1 VRHNADDSMGK
12 VTRYSYVQIESAE
25 KEKDPRLNK
34 RQAQTEEQFTI
45 RVNFYNKDLDV
56 NKKKVVKFKCNERAE
71 EDDSDDEEMKSFE
84 RTDDQTKG
92 RRSNV
97 NMVGL
102 LGDHGESG
110 PLCFS
115 VLYMI
120 QRQLPIFW

>member
-1 VRHNADDSMGK
+1 MRRNPDDSMGK

-25 KEKDPRLNK
+25 QEKQPKLNK
-34 RQAQTEEQFTI
+34 RQAQTEDAFTI
-45 RVNFYNKDLDV
+45 RVNFYNKDLDAS
-56 NKKKVVKFKCNERAE
+56 KKKVIKFKCHERAE
-71 EDDSDDEEMKSFE
+71 DDDSDEEEMKSYE
-84 RTDDQTKG
+84 RTQDQRQS

-120 QRQLPIFW
+120 QR